1 MFCSKC
7 GAEIQDGHKFCM
19 NCGAPVV
26 APKIMSAANPIPDVT
41 HQPEVAQKAEPK
53 VKKAKIPKGPKTPK
67 VETPMPDS
75 GTPKKK
81 KSKVTTVVLIIV
93 ATLIVVAIVLIALK
107 LLWNNETTEIK
118 QEDDNWASVSEGT
131 QAPDDVSAEDVD
143 TVLNEQL
150 KSIVSEKGDI
160 RGKSLDM
167 CKGKNITGWNGV
179 MGSTILDVS
188 GDGVDDLIVVYAEN
202 NAIYAD
208 SYTVERDSAISKGK
222 RIARLNAFDYVDGCE
237 LLGGIY
243 LKQTSDGWNL
253 IADNYSLAWMFSD
266 GVLRQIRAV
275 SCKDHTY
282 DSVGEYDYAGSDMMD
297 EDYEAGNDV
306 ARKIGM
312 SGVNHSLDQPYFAE
326 DQNVTLIAAYHSE
339 LLPLTNAEITSV
351 KNGEKYGKF
360 YIDNV
365 DPADSSAA
373 ANLVKTYNKA
383 KDEVEKER
391 ETAEQENSDYI
402 LPMSSERKLT
412 EADIA
417 DIEDDAWMLKLARNE
432 IYARHG
438 RMFKDENIQEYFDSK
453 DWYEPKYTADEFESD
468 HKDLISKLEEKNAA
482 FIQKYEHKL
491 SNE

>member
-7 GAEIQDGHKFCM
+7 GAEIKEGHKFCM
-19 NCGAPVV
+19 SCGAPVV
-26 APKIMSAANPIPDVT
+26 VPTATREA
-41 HQPEVAQKAEPK
+41 
-53 VKKAKIPKGPKTPK
+53 
-67 VETPMPDS
+67 TPMPAV
-75 GTPKKK
+75 TPKPQKEQKREPKAKK
-81 KSKVTTVVLIIV
+81 QKAPKAPKPQKQVEKTEAPKQKKGKAGTVVLIIV
-93 ATLIVVAIVLIALK
+93 AALIVVAIVLIALK
-107 LLWNNETTEIK
+107 LLWNDNPVETKKT
-118 QEDDNWASVSEGT
+118 DDDWTAVSDGT
-131 QAPDDVSAEDVD
+131 QASENRSEEETDN
-143 TVLNEQL
+143 VLKEQL
-150 KSIVSEKGDI
+150 QQVISEKGDV
-160 RGKSLDM
+160 RGSNADL
-167 CKGKNITGWNGV
+167 CKGKNHTGMSGV

-188 GDGVDDLIVVYAEN
+188 GDGVDDLIVVYAESN
-202 NAIYAD
+202 NICICAD
-208 SYTVERDSAISKGK
+208 VYTVEGDKAVRKGTRVVK
-222 RIARLNAFDYVDGCE
+222 LSCDHIVGCE

-253 IADNYSLAWMFSD
+253 IADSYSLAWMFSD
-266 GVLRQIRAV
+266 GVFRQIRAV

-297 EDYEAGNDV
+297 QDYEAGNDV

-339 LLPLTNAEITSV
+339 SLPLTYAEITSL

-373 ANLVKTYNKA
+373 ANFVKTYNKA

-391 ETAEQENSDYI
+391 EAAEQENSDYI
-402 LPMSSERKLT
+402 LPMSSERELT

-438 RMFKDENIQEYFDSK
+438 RMFKDESIQEYFDSK
-453 DWYEPKYTADEFESD
+453 DWYDPKYTADEFERD
-468 HKDLISKLEEKNAA
+468 HKDLISKLEAKNAT
-482 FIQKYEHKL
+482 FILEYEHKL

>member
-19 NCGAPVV
+19 SCGAPVV
-26 APKIMSAANPIPDVT
+26 APKVMPTANPMPNVT
-41 HQPEVAQKAEPK
+41 PQPEVAQKVEPK
-53 VKKAKIPKGPKTPK
+53 VKKPKTPK
-67 VETPMPDS
+67 EPKASKVEAPMPDS
-75 GTPKKK
+75 GIPKKK

-93 ATLIVVAIVLIALK
+93 AALIVAAIVLIALK
-107 LLWNNETTEIK
+107 LLWNNKPTEIK

-179 MGSTILDVS
+179 MGSAILDVS

-208 SYTVERDSAISKGK
+208 AYTVEGDSAISKGK

-237 LLGGIY
+237 LLGGVY

-253 IADNYSLAWMFSD
+253 ITDAYSLAWMFSD
-266 GVLRQIRAV
+266 GVLREVHGV
-275 SCKDHTY
+275 SCKDHAY
-282 DSVGEYDYAGSDMMD
+282 ESVDDYEYSGSDMEQ
-297 EDYEAGNDV
+297 EDYDAGND
-306 ARKIGM
+306 AAAKMGM
-312 SGVNHSLDQPYFAE
+312 SGVKNSLNSPYFEE
-326 DQNVTLIAAYHSE
+326 DPNVTLIAAYHSE
-339 LLPLTNAEITSV
+339 LLPLTIAENTSV
-351 KNGEKYGKF
+351 KSGEKYGEF

-365 DPADSSAA
+365 DSTDSSAA
-373 ANLVKTYNKA
+373 ANLVKIYNKA
-383 KDEVEKER
+383 RDEAEKER

-402 LPMSSERKLT
+402 LPMSSEREIT
-412 EADIA
+412 EEDLADIK
-417 DIEDDAWMLKLARNE
+417 DDAWMLKLARNE

-438 RMFKDENIQEYFDSK
+438 RMFKDESIQEYFDSK
-453 DWYEPKYTADEFESD
+453 DWYEPKYTAEEFESE
-468 HKDLISKLEEKNAA
+468 HKDLISKLETKNAT
-482 FIQKYEHKL
+482 FIQKYEDKL
-491 SNE
+491 NN

>member
-1 MFCSKC
+1 
-7 GAEIQDGHKFCM
+7 
-19 NCGAPVV
+19 
-26 APKIMSAANPIPDVT
+26 MSD
-41 HQPEVAQKAEPK
+41 
-53 VKKAKIPKGPKTPK
+53 
-67 VETPMPDS
+67 
-75 GTPKKK
+75 
-81 KSKVTTVVLIIV
+81 
-93 ATLIVVAIVLIALK
+93 
-107 LLWNNETTEIK
+107 
-118 QEDDNWASVSEGT
+118 GT
-131 QAPDDVSAEDVD
+131 QASENRSEEETDN
-143 TVLNEQL
+143 VLKEQL
-150 KSIVSEKGDI
+150 QQVISEKGDV
-160 RGKSLDM
+160 RGSNADL
-167 CKGKNITGWNGV
+167 CKGKNHTGMSGV

-188 GDGVDDLIVVYAEN
+188 GDGVDDLIVVYAESN
-202 NAIYAD
+202 NICAD
-208 SYTVERDSAISKGK
+208 VYTVEGDKAVRKGTRVVK
-222 RIARLNAFDYVDGCE
+222 LSCDHIVGCE

-253 IADNYSLAWMFSD
+253 IADSYSLAWMFSD
-266 GVLRQIRAV
+266 GVFRQIRAV

-297 EDYEAGNDV
+297 QDYEAGNDV

-339 LLPLTNAEITSV
+339 SLPLTIAEITSL

-373 ANLVKTYNKA
+373 ANFVKTYNKA

-391 ETAEQENSDYI
+391 EAAEQENSDYI
-402 LPMSSERKLT
+402 LPMSSERELT

-438 RMFKDENIQEYFDSK
+438 RMFKDESIQEYFDSK
-453 DWYEPKYTADEFESD
+453 DWYEPKYTADEFERD
-468 HKDLISKLEEKNAA
+468 HKDLISKLEAKNAT
-482 FIQKYEHKL
+482 FIQEYEHKL

>member
-7 GAEIQDGHKFCM
+7 GAEIKEGHKFCM
-19 NCGAPVV
+19 SCGAPVV
-26 APKIMSAANPIPDVT
+26 VPTATREA
-41 HQPEVAQKAEPK
+41 
-53 VKKAKIPKGPKTPK
+53 
-67 VETPMPDS
+67 TPMPAA
-75 GTPKKK
+75 TPKPQKEQKSEPKAKK
-81 KSKVTTVVLIIV
+81 QKAPKAPKPQKQVEKTEAPKQKKGKAGTVVLIIV
-93 ATLIVVAIVLIALK
+93 AALIVVAIVLIALK
-107 LLWNNETTEIK
+107 LLWNDNPVETKKT
-118 QEDDNWASVSEGT
+118 DDDWAAVSDGT
-131 QAPDDVSAEDVD
+131 QDSGNLSEEETDN
-143 TVLNEQL
+143 VLKEQL
-150 KSIVSEKGDI
+150 QQVISEKGNVQGSNTD
-160 RGKSLDM
+160 L
-167 CKGKNITGWNGV
+167 CKGKNHTGMNGV
-179 MGSTILDVS
+179 MGSAILDVS
-188 GDGVDDLIVVYAEN
+188 GDGVDDLIVVYAESN
-202 NAIYAD
+202 DICAD
-208 SYTVERDSAISKGK
+208 VYTVEGDKAVRKGTRVVK
-222 RIARLNAFDYVDGCE
+222 LSCFDYIDGCE
-237 LLGGIY
+237 ILGGIY

-266 GVLRQIRAV
+266 GVGREIRAV

-282 DSVGEYDYAGSDMMD
+282 DSVGDYDYAGSDMMD

-339 LLPLTNAEITSV
+339 LLPIAISKLTSI
-351 KNGEKYGKF
+351 KNGEKYGVF

-365 DPADSSAA
+365 DATDSSAA
-373 ANLVKTYNKA
+373 ANLVKSYNKA

-391 ETAEQENSDYI
+391 ETAEQEASEYI
-402 LPMSSERKLT
+402 LPMSSDRKLT

-438 RMFKDENIQEYFDSK
+438 RMFKDKSIQEYFDSK

-468 HKDLISKLEEKNAA
+468 HKDLISKLEAKNAA
-482 FIQKYEHKL
+482 FIQEYEHKL